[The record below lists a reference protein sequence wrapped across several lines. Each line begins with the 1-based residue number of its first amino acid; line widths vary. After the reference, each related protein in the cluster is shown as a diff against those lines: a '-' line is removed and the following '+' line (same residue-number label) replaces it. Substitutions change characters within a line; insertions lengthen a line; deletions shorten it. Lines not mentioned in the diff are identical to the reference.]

1 MTGDLHRFCDEFLML
16 HESGRN
22 SSRNTITAYKNDLDG
37 FISFCDETKVSDP
50 GKITIKL
57 VKRYLVNL
65 NSYGLDRSTIARKMT
80 SLRVFFDYLVE
91 TEAIDYN
98 YIRDIKN
105 PKYQRKLPDIVSE
118 QEFNYTSE
126 LAKDSAANGYKVF
139 LHAAILELLYGCSLR
154 VSEVCSVRSD
164 DIDLVRGSLRVTG
177 KGAKIRIVPVGKKSL
192 TILQQYMDIRQG
204 FSVDPVFLI
213 NSNGR
218 RVNQQYVYRLVRK
231 LLSVTTDIKKKSPH
245 VLRHS
250 SATHM
255 LDNGADLL
263 AIKEILGHENLSTTQ
278 IYTHVSIERL
288 KGIYKKA
295 HPKS

>member
-1 MTGDLHRFCDEFLML
+1 VTGDLHRFRDEFLML

-37 FISFCDETKVSDP
+37 FISFCEETNVSDP

-57 VKRYLVNL
+57 VKRYLVHL
-65 NSYGLDRSTIARKMT
+65 NSCEFDRSTIARKMT

-91 TEAIDYN
+91 TEVIDYN
-98 YIRDIKN
+98 YVRDIKN
-105 PKYQRKLPDIVSE
+105 PKFQRKLPDIVSE
-118 QEFNYTSE
+118 QEFNHTAD
-126 LAKDSAANGYKVF
+126 LAKDSAGNKYKVF

-154 VSEVCSVRSD
+154 VSEVCSVRTG
-164 DIDLVRGSLRVTG
+164 DIDLSHGSLRVTG
-177 KGAKIRIVPVGKKSL
+177 KGSKTRIVPVGKKSL
-192 TILQQYMDIRQG
+192 TVLQQYKDLRNG
-204 FSVDPVFLI
+204 FPVDPVFLI
-213 NSNGR
+213 NANGR

-231 LLSVTTDIKKKSPH
+231 LLSSTTDIRKKSPH